1 MSEVNGKPETP
12 EQPTVPAGTE
22 TQPTQQ
28 PANPTVEAS
37 DAVKSYLK
45 GLGLESASISEELV
59 KVAEAGIKQ
68 KASVS
73 RLSLEK
79 EQLLAQMTSRGEE
92 PEVEATEVE
101 EPEGQEPEPKQ
112 TPPATQPTPTAE
124 QTTKGV
130 TANELFDLSMMI
142 QNSFPELVDEA
153 QDGRLFKDLRQR
165 GFFSA
170 NGINKK
176 DIYDYLSQRNAD
188 AKELRELREFKQK
201 YSQPNPNS
209 NPAYTPQP
217 GVVLDYQGEMTKD
230 YAHKLVLSGDR
241 SNKRYL
247 EAVEFLRKDAVKVF
261 K

>member
-1 MSEVNGKPETP
+1 MSEVNGKPEAP
-12 EQPTVPAGTE
+12 EQTTVPAGTE
-22 TQPTQQ
+22 TQPTQPEQ

-45 GLGLESASISEELV
+45 GLGLESAPISEELI

-92 PEVEATEVE
+92 PQFT
-101 EPEGQEPEPKQ
+101 EPEPEQPAEQ

-124 QTTKGV
+124 PTTKGV
-130 TANELFDLSMMI
+130 TANDLFDLSMMI
-142 QNSFPELVDEA
+142 QSSFPELLNEA
-153 QDGRLFKDLRQR
+153 QDGSLFKDLRQR

-170 NGINKK
+170 AGINKK
-176 DIYDYLSQRNAD
+176 DIYDYLSQKNAD
-188 AKELRELREFKQK
+188 AKELRELREFKEK
-201 YSQPNPNS
+201 YSQPNPNT
-209 NPAYTPQP
+209 NPTYTPQA
-217 GVVLDYQGEMTKD
+217 GVALDYQGEMTKD
-230 YAHKLVLSGDR
+230 FAHKLVLSGNR
-241 SNKRYL
+241 QHKRYL
-247 EAVEFLRKDAVKVF
+247 EALEVLRKDASGTLGK

>member
-1 MSEVNGKPETP
+1 MSEVNGKPDAP
-12 EQPTVPAGTE
+12 EQTTVPAGTE
-22 TQPTQQ
+22 TQPTQPEQ

-45 GLGLESASISEELV
+45 GLGLESAPISEELI

-73 RLSLEK
+73 KLSLEK

-92 PEVEATEVE
+92 PQVTEPEPVE
-101 EPEGQEPEPKQ
+101 EPEKTQ
-112 TPPATQPTPTAE
+112 PATQPTPTAE
-124 QTTKGV
+124 PTTKGV
-130 TANELFDLSMMI
+130 TANDLFDLSMMI

-165 GFFSA
+165 GYFSA

-176 DIYDYLSQRNAD
+176 DIYDYLAQRNAD

-201 YSQPNPNS
+201 MSQPNPNS
-209 NPAYTPQP
+209 NPAYAPQP
-217 GVVLDYQGEMTKD
+217 GVALNYQGEMTKD

-241 SNKRYL
+241 NNKRYL
-247 EAVEFLRKDAVKVF
+247 EALEFLRKDAGKVF

>member
-1 MSEVNGKPETP
+1 MSEVNGKPDAP
-12 EQPTVPAGTE
+12 EQTTVPAGTE
-22 TQPTQQ
+22 TQPTQPEQ

-45 GLGLESASISEELV
+45 GLGLESAPISEELI
-59 KVAEAGIKQ
+59 KVAEAGMKQ

-73 RLSLEK
+73 KLSLEK

-92 PEVEATEVE
+92 PQFT
-101 EPEGQEPEPKQ
+101 EPEQEPEKEPEQ
-112 TPPATQPTPTAE
+112 TPPEPQSKPTTEPT
-124 QTTKGV
+124 TTGV
-130 TANELFDLSMMI
+130 TANDLFDLSMMI

-170 NGINKK
+170 AGINKK

-209 NPAYTPQP
+209 NPSYNPQA
-217 GVVLDYQGEMTKD
+217 GVALNYQGEMTKD
-230 YAHKLVLSGDR
+230 YAHKLVLSGDK